1 MRAPLISMKTRTSPK
16 RSGGFTLIELMVAM
30 AITTVIVTVLVTITG
45 VALDSWQRGRAEI
58 RASRQA
64 KSMLDTMAKDF
75 ESMVSRRG
83 NSFEWMYAKV
93 STDLPGTAA
102 NTSSNAADLIF
113 FTAATDRYLG
123 QIGTAEDAGG
133 DVSCVS
139 YKLEYQDPVKGVD
152 NDDSSTFVFYRL
164 LVNPDDTFKDL
175 LGQADLETAF
185 SSYSGKVKDVQNFV
199 CENIYQFTLTYQ
211 VEVTQA
217 GSGSGPSTTA
227 TVRVMLGEDA
237 AGTEMRLRGN
247 GLETDASVG
256 SLQPAVT
263 VEELKAGR
271 LRGVEIGIT
280 VLSDAAV
287 IRLNTPGLKQEVRE
301 KILAQESFQY
311 SRTVELPGM

>member
-1 MRAPLISMKTRTSPK
+1 MKTRLSPK
-16 RSGGFTLIELMVAM
+16 RPGGFTLIELMVAM
-30 AITTVIVTVLVTITG
+30 AITTIIVTVLVSITG
-45 VALDSWQRGRAEI
+45 VALDTWQRGRAEI

-83 NSFEWMYAKV
+83 NSFEWLYTKID
-93 STDLPGTAA
+93 TDLPGSQQ

-123 QIGTAEDAGG
+123 QIGTDKDAGG

-139 YKLEYQDPVKGVD
+139 YKLMYQDPVKGT
-152 NDDSSTFVFYRL
+152 DDENSSTFVFYRL
-164 LVNPDDTFKDL
+164 LVDPDKTFQDL
-175 LGQADLETAF
+175 LGQEDLESAF
-185 SSYSGKVKDVQNFV
+185 SSYKDKVKEVQNFV

-211 VEVTQA
+211 VEVTQQSG
-217 GSGSGPSTTA
+217 GSAAPKVVP
-227 TVRVMLGEDA
+227 VRVMLGENA
-237 AGTEMRLRGN
+237 AGTTMRLKGN
-247 GLETDASVG
+247 TLETDASVG
-256 SLQPAVT
+256 SLQPPVDL
-263 VEELKAGR
+263 EELKAGR

-287 IRLNTPGLKQEVRE
+287 IRLNTPGLKEEVRE
-301 KILAQESFQY
+301 KILAQESFQF

>member
-1 MRAPLISMKTRTSPK
+1 MISMKTRLSPK
-16 RSGGFTLIELMVAM
+16 RPGGFTLIELMVAM
-30 AITTVIVTVLVTITG
+30 AITTVIVTVLVSITG
-45 VALDSWQRGRAEI
+45 VALDTWQRGRAEI

-83 NSFEWMYAKV
+83 NSFEWLYSKV
-93 STDLPGTAA
+93 DTDLPGSTA

-123 QIGTAEDAGG
+123 QIGTDQDAGG

-139 YKLEYQDPVKGVD
+139 YKLEYQDPVKGT
-152 NDDSSTFVFYRL
+152 DDENSSTFVFYRL
-164 LVNPDDTFKDL
+164 LVDPDDTFKDL
-175 LGQADLETAF
+175 LGQTDLKAAF
-185 SSYSGKVKDVQNFV
+185 SSYDDKVKEVQNFV

-217 GSGSGPSTTA
+217 GSGNSGSTVVP
-227 TVRVMLGEDA
+227 VRVTLGEDA

-256 SLQPAVT
+256 SLQPPVSLD
-263 VEELKAGR
+263 ELKAGR
-271 LRGVEIGIT
+271 LKGVEIGIT

-287 IRLNTPGLKQEVRE
+287 IRLNTQGLKDEVRE